1 VSVLA
6 NGRYRYL
13 AISIASV
20 VGVLA
25 AWFLVTDVLAAVSPV
40 VLPSP
45 ERVWARLLWLLDNR
59 FQGNTLIG
67 HTLASINIVVASWLI
82 ALAIGLPLGILM
94 AWFRPLDRMV
104 NPLFQLLRPI
114 PPIAWIPI
122 SIVWFGIDAPARIFV
137 VVMAAF
143 PPCVLNA
150 YEGVRAV
157 APVQI
162 AAARTL
168 PSESF
173 RSARTCS
180 AESSSPRMPT
190 DVAAAYRTPT
200 FSSVSAIRMI
210 SSARVGTGWSPSIAL
225 ARISAESEKAASFRI
240 SSARSRS
247 ADLSMTPVSP
257 DRPDARCAS
266 AFDRSRVPSAVV
278 FVRAGEH
285 PARAASVSDRQM
297 FVAARGMVVSGA
309 QAESVPACGSLS
321 AFGPASS

>member
-168 PSESF
+168 G
-173 RSARTCS
+173 ARDRAIL
-180 AESSSPRMPT
+180 AEIVVPAALPLLFTGARIALGNAWMT
-190 DVAAAYRTPT
+190 MVAAELLAARAGLGYIMQMARLTLQSDIIMVAMAVIAVLGAA
-200 FSSVSAIRMI
+200 FNSSLLWLSSVLMPWR
-210 SSARVGTGWSPSIAL
+210 RPH
-225 ARISAESEKAASFRI
+225 
-240 SSARSRS
+240 
-247 ADLSMTPVSP
+247 DL
-257 DRPDARCAS
+257 
-266 AFDRSRVPSAVV
+266 
-278 FVRAGEH
+278 
-285 PARAASVSDRQM
+285 
-297 FVAARGMVVSGA
+297 
-309 QAESVPACGSLS
+309 
-321 AFGPASS
+321 